1 MKNEKFYS
9 HITEG
14 EFGTLLPGQ
23 FLIVIGQ
30 DDDWKWRSW
39 GDFSKIY
46 FFLLA
51 ITDSLEEIDQYL
63 NNVLISLLDISQEQ
77 LNIWSGTRYDPFKL
91 GLFGLEENTM
101 SDAAVKCLK
110 HINYISK
117 SNIVPNV
124 NGVLSRREIDEP
136 VDLTIQYYVCTRFF
150 VDVNDLGATID
161 QEFIT
166 YEDICHL
173 PISTLIDQV
182 KQIILF

>member
-124 NGVLSRREIDEP
+124 NGVLSRREVDEP
-136 VDLTIQYYVCTRFF
+136 VDLVGQNKQRVPTQKFKVSYWPLFF
-150 VDVNDLGATID
+150 WAIV
-161 QEFIT
+161 FICLM
-166 YEDICHL
+166 E
-173 PISTLIDQV
+173 V
-182 KQIILF
+182 

>member
-30 DDDWKWRSW
+30 DDDRKWRSW

-63 NNVLISLLDISQEQ
+63 NKVLISLLDISQEQ

-91 GLFGLEENTM
+91 DLFGLKENAM
-101 SDAAVKCLK
+101 SDAAVVFKAYQLHFK
-110 HINYISK
+110 
-117 SNIVPNV
+117 
-124 NGVLSRREIDEP
+124 E
-136 VDLTIQYYVCTRFF
+136 
-150 VDVNDLGATID
+150 
-161 QEFIT
+161 
-166 YEDICHL
+166 
-173 PISTLIDQV
+173 
-182 KQIILF
+182 